1 MAEGIDFWAPVIGG
15 VGALIESLLG
25 GVRSRMTYGGARSI
39 KELQHKAEFVEVGQ
53 AYIAES
59 VPIQLRG

>member
-1 MAEGIDFWAPVIGG
+1 MSAS
-15 VGALIESLLG
+15 SLLG
-25 GVRSRMTYGGARSI
+25 GVRSRMTYGGASSI
-39 KELQHKAEFVEVGQ
+39 KELQRKAEFVEAGQ